1 MTQVPQDAFWSKAA
15 SEIYIFESIK
25 KEMKWKKEK
34 VLLTQSREG
43 QRKLIPVTT
52 RHIPINNR

>member
-1 MTQVPQDAFWSKAA
+1 MPQDAFWSKAA